1 MMKKITSL
9 LLLWVMILPLWAQFH
24 DPVSFSVSQ
33 KKLSESEFEIV
44 FTGKAEAGWHVY
56 STDIPDGGPT
66 PATINFDEQ
75 KGVEPVGKLTARGKV
90 HKAYDNLFG
99 MEVSY
104 MENTAVFVQK
114 IRITDV
120 TYSVKGYLNYGAC
133 NDENCMPPTNVEF
146 AFSGSGKPAA
156 GNAVAEPQKQKEKV
170 ADASVVEKEEKTDAP
185 VIGGIDTVATGL
197 SVADSVPSAVAGG
210 NAVVAASDYWTP
222 VIDELVEDIPVGI
235 PWWLG
240 RFAYPLCMA
249 DYPDD
254 REFLPETFGRQTQ
267 RYPRCGDVWCE
278 HSGHLCAFGLS
289 DYRYFRGQC
298 PECPVHECGIQHL
311 FLPDVA
317 GVCRQFLRCF

>member
-9 LLLWVMILPLWAQFH
+9 LLLWVMTLPLWAQFH

-99 MEVSY
+99 LDVSY

-114 IRITDV
+114 IRITDA

-156 GNAVAEPQKQKEKV
+156 GNAVAEPQNQ
-170 ADASVVEKEEKTDAP
+170 
-185 VIGGIDTVATGL
+185 
-197 SVADSVPSAVAGG
+197 
-210 NAVVAASDYWTP
+210 N
-222 VIDELVEDIPVGI
+222 
-235 PWWLG
+235 
-240 RFAYPLCMA
+240 
-249 DYPDD
+249 
-254 REFLPETFGRQTQ
+254 
-267 RYPRCGDVWCE
+267 
-278 HSGHLCAFGLS
+278 
-289 DYRYFRGQC
+289 
-298 PECPVHECGIQHL
+298 
-311 FLPDVA
+311 
-317 GVCRQFLRCF
+317 

>member
-9 LLLWVMILPLWAQFH
+9 LLLWVMVLPLWAQFH

-33 KKLSESEFEIV
+33 KKLSDSEFEIV

-104 MENTAVFVQK
+104 MENTVVFAQK
-114 IRITDV
+114 MRITDA

-146 AFSGSGKPAA
+146 TFSGSGKPAA
-156 GNAVAEPQKQKEKV
+156 GNAVAEPQKQKEKTADTPV
-170 ADASVVEKEEKTDAP
+170 AEKEEKADAP
-185 VIGGIDTVATGL
+185 VIGGADTVATGL
-197 SVADSVPSAVAGG
+197 VVTDSVPSAVAG
-210 NAVVAASDYWTP
+210 T
-222 VIDELVEDIPVGI
+222 
-235 PWWLG
+235 
-240 RFAYPLCMA
+240 
-249 DYPDD
+249 
-254 REFLPETFGRQTQ
+254 
-267 RYPRCGDVWCE
+267 
-278 HSGHLCAFGLS
+278 
-289 DYRYFRGQC
+289 
-298 PECPVHECGIQHL
+298 
-311 FLPDVA
+311 
-317 GVCRQFLRCF
+317 

>member
-9 LLLWVMILPLWAQFH
+9 LLLWVMVLPLWAQFH

-33 KKLSESEFEIV
+33 KKLSDSEFEIV

-104 MENTAVFVQK
+104 MENTAVFAQK
-114 IRITDV
+114 MRITDA

-146 AFSGSGKPAA
+146 APVRASRRPRLRPIRTRRRKARRGMRRLRPGKKKRTAR
-156 GNAVAEPQKQKEKV
+156 
-170 ADASVVEKEEKTDAP
+170 
-185 VIGGIDTVATGL
+185 L
-197 SVADSVPSAVAGG
+197 
-210 NAVVAASDYWTP
+210 
-222 VIDELVEDIPVGI
+222 
-235 PWWLG
+235 
-240 RFAYPLCMA
+240 
-249 DYPDD
+249 
-254 REFLPETFGRQTQ
+254 
-267 RYPRCGDVWCE
+267 
-278 HSGHLCAFGLS
+278 
-289 DYRYFRGQC
+289 
-298 PECPVHECGIQHL
+298 
-311 FLPDVA
+311 
-317 GVCRQFLRCF
+317 